1 MPNNS
6 NYDLSFQ
13 PNTYW
18 DLRDVLT
25 HVDARVTGKVRKELV
40 KHALQNGE
48 TVPSEY
54 LKSQFIDL
62 ASQRSYIKSNADL
75 NQLAGV

>member
-1 MPNNS
+1 MPNHF
-6 NYDLSFQ
+6 NYDPSFQ
-13 PNTYW
+13 PKTYW

-25 HVDARVTGKVRKELV
+25 HVEARVTGKVRKELV

-54 LKSQFIDL
+54 LKSLLL
-62 ASQRSYIKSNADL
+62 AHENNLK
-75 NQLAGV
+75 